1 MYHDDFEPTQPT
13 PRKRTLKDSAVDALF
28 AIALGGVFALVLVFG
43 LAA

>member
-1 MYHDDFEPTQPT
+1 MYHDDFEPKEH